1 MTAPTTSRPPA
12 PLTTSVATASPP
24 KSRNPELEPLAA
36 LDDDVAQAIEASRS
50 CHTRRALA
58 ARWRV
63 FTDWAQAHGV
73 QVLPAAPEDVA
84 RYVTALAQR
93 GASVATIRAYASAV
107 ATRHRDAD
115 LDNPCAHQGVR
126 LAIKGLSRAHAQ
138 PQRQA
143 APLDAVALEAIR
155 ETACMPRPGRGG
167 VLESEATA
175 LARGL
180 VDIALC
186 TLMSDAGLRRSE
198 AAALTWSDVER
209 WPDGSGRVT
218 VRRSKTDQ
226 TATGAVVGVTR
237 TTMRALDAIR
247 PGEVDDEKAVFGLS
261 GAQISRRIA
270 RAARQAGLQ
279 GDFTGHSGRVG
290 LAVRMAQNAAPT
302 DATMRQGRWASASM
316 VTRYTR
322 QVSAGEALHWLK

>member
-1 MTAPTTSRPPA
+1 MITPPASRTNA
-12 PLTTSVATASPP
+12 PLTTSAAVASPP
-24 KSRNPELEPLAA
+24 ESQASEPTPLAA
-36 LDDDVAQAIEASRS
+36 LDADVAQAIEASRS
-50 CHTRRALA
+50 RHTRRALA
-58 ARWRV
+58 SRWRV

-93 GASVATIRAYASAV
+93 GASVATIRAYASAI

-138 PQRQA
+138 LQRQA
-143 APLDAVALEAIR
+143 TPLDAAALEAIR
-155 ETACMPRPGRGG
+155 ETACIPRAGRGG
-167 VLESEATA
+167 VLETEAA
-175 LARGL
+175 AQARGL

-198 AAALTWSDVER
+198 AAVLTWGDVER
-209 WPDGSGRVT
+209 WSDGSGRVT

-226 TATGAVVGVTR
+226 TAAGAVVGVTR

>member
-1 MTAPTTSRPPA
+1 MTAPTASRTIA
-12 PLTTSVATASPP
+12 PLTTSAATAPP
-24 KSRNPELEPLAA
+24 PESQDAEIAPLAA
-36 LDDDVAQAIEASRS
+36 LDTDVAQAIEASRS
-50 CHTRRALA
+50 RHTRRALA
-58 ARWRV
+58 SRWRV
-63 FTDWAQAHGV
+63 FVDWAQAHDV
-73 QVLPAAPEDVA
+73 RVLPAAPEDVA
-84 RYVTALAQR
+84 RYLTALAQR
-93 GASVATIRAYASAV
+93 GASVATIRAYASAI

-126 LAIKGLSRAHAQ
+126 LAIKGLSRVHAQ

-143 APLDAVALEAIR
+143 TPLDAAALEAIR
-155 ETACMPRPGRGG
+155 ETACVPRPGRGG
-167 VLESEATA
+167 VLETEAA
-175 LARGL
+175 AVARGL

-198 AAALTWSDVER
+198 AAALTWGDVER
-209 WPDGSGRVT
+209 WPDSSGRVT

-226 TATGAVVGVTR
+226 AAAGAVVGVTR

-247 PGEVDDEKAVFGLS
+247 PSEVDDEKVVFGLS

-270 RAARQAGLQ
+270 RAALQAGLQ

-302 DATMRQGRWASASM
+302 DATMRQGRWASAGM

-322 QVSAGEALHWLK
+322 QVSAGEALRWLA

>member
-1 MTAPTTSRPPA
+1 MQPTDLQ
-12 PLTTSVATASPP
+12 PLDLSHPDSQNADIT
-24 KSRNPELEPLAA
+24 PLVA
-36 LDDDVAQAIEASRS
+36 LDNDVAAAIAASRS
-50 CHTRRALA
+50 PHTRRVLA
-58 ARWRV
+58 SRWRV

-73 QVLPAAPEDVA
+73 QVLPAAPHDVA
-84 RYVTALAQR
+84 RYLTALAQR
-93 GASVATIRAYASAV
+93 GAAVATIRAYASAI

-143 APLDAVALEAIR
+143 TPLDADALEAIR
-155 ETACMPRPGRGG
+155 ETACVPRPGRGG
-167 VLESEATA
+167 VLETEATA

-180 VDIALC
+180 VDVALC

-198 AAALTWSDVER
+198 AAALTWGDVER
-209 WPDGSGRVT
+209 WPDGSGRVS

-226 TATGAVVGVTR
+226 TAAGAVVGVTR

-247 PGEVDDEKAVFGLS
+247 PDDVGAENSIFGLS

-270 RAARQAGLQ
+270 RAALQAGLQ